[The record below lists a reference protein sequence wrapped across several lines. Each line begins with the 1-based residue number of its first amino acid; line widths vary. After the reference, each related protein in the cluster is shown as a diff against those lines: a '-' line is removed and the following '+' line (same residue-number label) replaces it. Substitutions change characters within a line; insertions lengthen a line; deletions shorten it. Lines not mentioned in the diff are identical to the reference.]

1 MNGYKENRKL
11 AATLYPLVGLEGTC
25 YEFRVLKVREPIPE
39 DNLRPIRL
47 QRWAD
52 RLWRRELR
60 CPVYPSARFGFP
72 AFLIPEGDSPA
83 AGSTIEIKDVPD
95 KLYHIDVTDQMAEVS
110 IDSAAGA
117 ERELVCRMLERPFT
131 ESFLSLRDEFWKV
144 EWTLFFRLVP
154 ENEGVAEDI
163 ANAYRGLK
171 FRVVLLEG
179 MGPHFAADIR
189 TKYVG
194 RRSLAEYPEPDTKTT
209 LRKHLDLEIP
219 VDDRA
224 SYIRDNGPVKILC
237 RYTGDTGETI
247 DECTFDESGE
257 TVFQY
262 YRRRYRSVPVHPKD
276 ACVFVQDRVGKDE
289 SLPVPISRLFPV
301 FTTEYEELRKCS
313 IRPQMTPE
321 ARASTIATFLG
332 YLSGVRYGDIPISIG
347 TPCLMKER
355 TVFIPPRLEFGNGEI
370 INPFP
375 KGSPPKSSRLFD
387 SLTVRWGSKKLPALY
402 RAGPWHNEPLPDVVL
417 LYPNTINRSPRETFR
432 KVLSQEIQRQT
443 GQSIRIIQQRSY
455 SVGRLERMGSS
466 LLRLAAEVRS
476 GNPRCLAVVILWD
489 RFMRSVHGELKEA
502 INPVLSQCV
511 TERTVRSICTRFDPQ
526 RATSQLRNLALAV
539 LTEAG
544 VKPWVLADALHHD
557 LHIGIDTLFG
567 RVGYHFLY
575 GTGGRYTERQLG
587 ECTVRG
593 RWKVAIKKPDLRRR
607 IEESVRSI
615 VENGHPIKSIIIHR
629 DGRWW
634 SSESVALRE
643 ALQRLKVDNVL
654 PFDVRCAAVEI
665 RKNHMPVRL
674 FTAVVEER
682 GTFLQNPLPGTY
694 LILDQCRALLTTTG
708 RPGAWDRRGVSA
720 GTLLLEVVDSIRE
733 IDIGEVAEDAYWL
746 THLNWNAP
754 DIEIAHPVTIRW
766 TDEALRETLRSP
778 AQEEED
784 EEEWELEAS
793 ESDEPASSILDKEEF
808 IL

>member
-1 MNGYKENRKL
+1 MDGYRENRKL

-25 YEFRVLKVREPIPE
+25 YRFRVLKVREPIPE

-52 RLWRRELR
+52 RLWRRELK
-60 CPVYPSARFGFP
+60 CPVYPSARFGHP

-83 AGSTIEIKDVPD
+83 VGSTMEVRDVPD
-95 KLYHIDVTDQMAEVS
+95 KLYHIDVTDQIVEVS
-110 IDSAAGA
+110 IDNAAGV
-117 ERELVCRMLERPFT
+117 ERELVCRMLERSFT
-131 ESFLSLRDEFWKV
+131 ERFLSLRDDFWKA
-144 EWTLFFRLVP
+144 EWTLFFHLVP

-163 ANAYRGLK
+163 VNAYRGLK

-179 MGPHFAADIR
+179 MGPHLAADIR

-194 RRSLAEYPEPDTKTT
+194 RRSLAEYSEQDEKTT

-224 SYIRDNGPVKILC
+224 SFIRDNGPVKIPC
-237 RYTGDTGETI
+237 RYTGDTGQTI

-262 YRRRYRSVPVHPKD
+262 YRRRYRTVPAHPKD
-276 ACVFVQDRVGKDE
+276 ACVFVQDRVGEGK

-301 FTTEYEELRKCS
+301 FTTEYEELRRCS

-321 ARASTIATFLG
+321 ARVSTIATFLSC
-332 YLSGVRYGDIPISIG
+332 LSGVRYGDIPISIG
-347 TPCLMKER
+347 TSHLMTER

-370 INPFP
+370 IDPLS
-375 KGSPPKSSRLFD
+375 KGSPPPKSSKLFD
-387 SLTVRWGSKKLPALY
+387 SLIVRWGSKKLPALY
-402 RAGPWHNEPLPDVVL
+402 KAGPYHNEPLPDVIL
-417 LYPNTINRSPRETFR
+417 LYPNTINRPTRETFLS
-432 KVLSQEIQRQT
+432 VLSQEIQRQT

-455 SVGRLERMGSS
+455 SIGRSERMGSS
-466 LLRLAAEVRS
+466 LLRLATEVRS
-476 GNPRCLAVVILWD
+476 GNPRCLAIVILWD

-502 INPVLSQCV
+502 ISPVLSQCA
-511 TERTVRSICTRFDPQ
+511 TKRTVRSICTRFDPQ

-539 LTEAG
+539 LTEVG

-575 GTGGRYTERQLG
+575 GTGGRLTERQLG
-587 ECTVRG
+587 ECAVRG
-593 RWKVAIKKPDLRRR
+593 RWKVAVKKPDLRRR

-615 VENGHPIKSIIIHR
+615 VKNGHPIRSIIIHR

-634 SSESVALRE
+634 PSESAALRE
-643 ALQRLKVDNVL
+643 ALQRLKADNVL
-654 PFDVRCAAVEI
+654 PSDVRCAAVEI
-665 RKNHMPVRL
+665 RKTHMPVRL
-674 FTAVVEER
+674 FTAVQDR

-694 LILDQCRALLTTTG
+694 LVLDRSRVLLTTTG

-720 GTLLLEVVDSIRE
+720 GTLLLEIMDSIGE
-733 IDIGEVAEDAYWL
+733 INIEEVAEDAYWL

-754 DIEIAHPVTIRW
+754 DIEIALPVTIRW

-784 EEEWELEAS
+784 EEEWELETS
-793 ESDEPASSILDKEEF
+793 ESDELVSSILDKEEF
-808 IL
+808 TL